1 MRILITGG
9 AGYIGTEL
17 CLRLMNNLQITSVR
31 VYDNLSRGN
40 FNFFLGPEKLD
51 PKVSFV
57 EADLL
62 DTYSLRKEIANAD
75 CIIHLAAKVTTPFA
89 DQNPHLF
96 DQVNNWGTAEL
107 SYAME
112 SSSCSKIIYLSS
124 ASVYGSGA
132 EAADISTPPNPK
144 TFYGISKRKG
154 EKHVER
160 LQTKKDIAIVRC
172 ANVYGYSKSM
182 RFDAVIN
189 RFVLRA
195 KNHNRITINGSGDQ
209 SRAFVHIHRVVDFLE
224 KLVFAESW
232 QTHYNLVDRNL
243 TVNDI
248 AYTLK
253 EILPEMEMLYVD
265 QQLSLRE
272 IQLAVDMNVVALIGD
287 SESVF
292 QEELREF
299 LGRMG

>member
-1 MRILITGG
+1 MNILITGG

-17 CLRLMNNLQITSVR
+17 CLRLMDRPEVTSIA

-40 FNFFLGPEKLD
+40 FNFFLGPEKRTD
-51 PKVSFV
+51 KVRFV
-57 EADLL
+57 DAELL
-62 DTYSLRKEIANAD
+62 DSYTLRKEIAKAD
-75 CIIHLAAKVTTPFA
+75 CVVHLAAKVTTPFA

-107 SYAME
+107 CYGLD
-112 SSSCSKIIYLSS
+112 SSDCQRLIYMSS
-124 ASVYGSGA
+124 ASVYGAST
-132 EAADISTPPNPK
+132 EAAGISTVPNPK
-144 TFYGISKRKG
+144 TFYGISKLSG

-160 LQTKKDIAIVRC
+160 LQGKKDVAIVRC

-195 KNHNRITINGSGDQ
+195 RNHGRININGSGDQ
-209 SRAFVHIHRVVDFLE
+209 DRAFVHISRVVDFLE
-224 KLVFAESW
+224 ALVFGKTW
-232 QTHYNLVDRNL
+232 QPYYNLSDRNL

-248 AYTLK
+248 AYALK

-265 QQLSLRE
+265 QQLSLRQ
-272 IQLAVDMNVVALIGD
+272 IRLAEDPNVTALIGKSQKTLD
-287 SESVF
+287 
-292 QEELREF
+292 EELRAF
-299 LGRMG
+299 LEKMA